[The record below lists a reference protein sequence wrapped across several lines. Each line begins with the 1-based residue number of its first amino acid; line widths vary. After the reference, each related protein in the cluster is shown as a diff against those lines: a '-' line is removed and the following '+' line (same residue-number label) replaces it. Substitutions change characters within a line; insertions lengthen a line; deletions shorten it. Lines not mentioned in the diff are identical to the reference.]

1 MMGFPSVV
9 AGPAGPPSETSQC
22 VRKSTAPSLA
32 AASEESEEQAEGPEA
47 RRDEHRQQQD
57 DERPAGAGVDVN
69 PGGER
74 DRQVH
79 ERLECPQPDGTARTV
94 GDVDFGPV
102 RERLGPAGWITPV
115 PGGVGP
121 VTVAMLLRNTLRSAE
136 LLLGS

>member
-1 MMGFPSVV
+1 MPTVTLVGQPWTE
-9 AGPAGPPSETSQC
+9 AGRCCLQLR
-22 VRKSTAPSLA
+22 V
-32 AASEESEEQAEGPEA
+32 
-47 RRDEHRQQQD
+47 
-57 DERPAGAGVDVN
+57 
-69 PGGER
+69 
-74 DRQVH
+74 
-79 ERLECPQPDGTARTV
+79 PQPDGTARTV